1 MPVRRISC
9 NGIEIN
15 YIERK
20 RNSAENM
27 SEKILAVAAGHEIT
41 EQELNHLISNYPPEQ
56 QIYMSSPQAK
66 QQVLE
71 QLIAFHLFHRMAV
84 EEGITKSQEYEEMV
98 EKLKVELASHMA
110 ATSVVEGIKIDE
122 EEEKKYYEENQTAFQ
137 EKPQV
142 SAKHILVESKEQG
155 LGFEEAAGKYSTC
168 PSKDKGG
175 DLGYFT
181 KGQMVPEFEKAAF
194 EGEIGKVLGPVE
206 TQFGCHLILV
216 EDKKEAS
223 VRPFEEVQAQIHQQL
238 IQGRQQEA
246 YDAKVKELETAYG
259 VERKEW

>member
-1 MPVRRISC
+1 
-9 NGIEIN
+9 
-15 YIERK
+15 
-20 RNSAENM
+20 M

-122 EEEKKYYEENQTAFQ
+122 EEEKKYYEE
-137 EKPQV
+137 
-142 SAKHILVESKEQG
+142 IEQG

>member
-1 MPVRRISC
+1 
-9 NGIEIN
+9 
-15 YIERK
+15 
-20 RNSAENM
+20 M

-41 EQELNHLISNYPPEQ
+41 EQELNNLISNYPPEQ

-71 QLIAFHLFHRMAV
+71 QLIAFHLFHKMAV
-84 EEGITKSQEYEEMV
+84 EEGITKSQEYEEMA

-110 ATSVVEGIKIDE
+110 ATSVVEGIKISE
-122 EEEKKYYEENQTAFQ
+122 EAEKKYYEENRAAFQ

-142 SAKHILVESKEQG
+142 SAKHILVETKEEAKKVAEEIEQG

-181 KGQMVPEFEKAAF
+181 KGQMVPEFERAAF
-194 EGEIGKVLGPVE
+194 EGEIGKVIGPVE

-216 EDKKEAS
+216 EDKKEEQDVS
-223 VRPFEEVQAQIHQQL
+223 FEDVRENLMEKLLNQKKQAVYL
-238 IQGRQQEA
+238 
-246 YDAKVKELETAYG
+246 DKVKELEAKYG
-259 VERKEW
+259 VERRG

>member
-1 MPVRRISC
+1 
-9 NGIEIN
+9 
-15 YIERK
+15 
-20 RNSAENM
+20 M

-41 EQELNHLISNYPPEQ
+41 EQELNNLISNYPPEQ

-66 QQVLE
+66 QQALE
-71 QLIAFHLFHRMAV
+71 QLIAFHLFHKMAV

-110 ATSVVEGIKIDE
+110 ATSVVEGIKISE
-122 EEEKKYYEENQTAFQ
+122 EEEKKFYEDHPETSQ
-137 EKPQV
+137 EKAQV
-142 SAKHILVESKEQG
+142 SAKHILVETKEEAQKVAKELEQG

-181 KGQMVPEFEKAAF
+181 RGQMVPEFEKAAF
-194 EGEIGKVLGPVE
+194 EGEIGTIIGPVE
-206 TQFGCHLILV
+206 TQFGFHLILV

-223 VRPFEEVQAQIHQQL
+223 VRPFEEVQAKIHQQL
-238 IQGRQQEA
+238 IQGREQEG
-246 YDAKVKELETAYG
+246 YDAKVKELEASYG
-259 VERKEW
+259 VERKEL